1 MNFMPEDHDPEAF
14 LSKLHPDLA
23 PYFAKLRA
31 SNSNGTITSN
41 AIPEA
46 PALSLS
52 NLANKTV
59 QMQQGLIEQQAA
71 AFAHLEHNFPLMPPE
86 LLEVISVVTNS
97 LLVPVIFPILL
108 HHMANDNVE
117 IFAYMLK
124 RSSIFRDFPFASTAS
139 SAAAGGLQDDEILD
153 CTRWNACI
161 CLRLIDQNWQ
171 LCFVDIAGKI
181 LPLNSGTT
189 PSTTSSTLPSSDRSA
204 PIQQLGSSTTLSQS
218 RWASSS
224 SSSFSPR
231 RSTSGFSPQ
240 SSSSSSSS
248 TSTIFHPSKVSA
260 LAKAFASPAKDI
272 LRWSSAR
279 WRLVLEDLEL
289 FLCRTS
295 ILAHHSDESARQKV
309 QILLAEARKNV
320 DSWKAS

>member
-14 LSKLHPDLA
+14 LAKLHPDLA
-23 PYFAKLRA
+23 PYFAKLRT
-31 SNSNGTITSN
+31 SSSNGIATSHTVH
-41 AIPEA
+41 EA
-46 PALSLS
+46 PTLSLD

-97 LLVPVIFPILL
+97 LLVPIIFPILL

-124 RSSIFRDFPFASTAS
+124 RSSIFRDFSFSSSSSSGSTGS
-139 SAAAGGLQDDEILD
+139 SSDYEVLD

-171 LCFVDIAGKI
+171 MCFVDIAGKI
-181 LPLNSGTT
+181 QPAPSAHA
-189 PSTTSSTLPSSDRSA
+189 PSTASSSFTFSDRNAPTPQNGASA
-204 PIQQLGSSTTLSQS
+204 TLSQS

-224 SSSFSPR
+224 SSFSAR
-231 RSTSGFSPQ
+231 RSISGSLSQ
-240 SSSSSSSS
+240 NSSSSSSS
-248 TSTIFHPSKVSA
+248 TLFHPSKVSA
-260 LAKAFASPAKDI
+260 LAKAFDSPSEDI

-295 ILAHHSDESARQKV
+295 ILAQHPGAKQKAEA
-309 QILLAEARKNV
+309 LLAAARKNV